1 MKTLFFLIVL
11 IPFTSIACD
20 NRFIGLDDSNCGI
33 YFTGDWEVVDG
44 YHIAL
49 TTDLPSME
57 GYLHPQEDGLYDIY
71 EEQEH
76 LSLLNRTKVLY
87 TLEVGEGYLAETDQR
102 FPSKAPLF
110 RVPLKK
116 GETIKIKLEVLPSNI
131 EEGGVIVFDKLKLV
145 KVIK

>member
-57 GYLHPQEDGLYDIY
+57 GYLHPQEDGVYDIY
-71 EEQEH
+71 EDH
-76 LSLLNRTKVLY
+76 FDLPNRTKVLY
-87 TLEVGEGYLAETDQR
+87 TMGGNLAEVDQR
-102 FPSKAPLF
+102 FPSKDPLF
-110 RVPLKK
+110 KSVPLKK
-116 GETIKIKLEVLPSNI
+116 GETIKIKLEVLPPNI
-131 EEGGVIVFDKLKLV
+131 EEGRIVVFDKLRLV
-145 KVIK
+145 KVK

>member
-1 MKTLFFLIVL
+1 MKTLLLSLLVL
-11 IPFTSIACD
+11 SQVVFGCGLPTE
-20 NRFIGLDDSNCGI
+20 LDDSDCGI
-33 YFTGDWEVVDG
+33 IYKGDWEAIEGG

-57 GYLHPQEDGLYDIY
+57 GYLHPQEDSLYDIY